1 MTKLQQLPN
10 AIAFFLALSS
20 SSFAQTTPSPEAQAL
35 IEELGLRAATAPV
48 ANRPDWRPRNV
59 AVLVLP
65 LPGIDVDE
73 FKQALHK
80 AADGTDITFLKPG
93 DSSETQAQVLKSTD
107 GFIGLCTPSVLKQ
120 AGQNLRWIHN
130 YFVGMDMCKGYSETQ
145 LDTITITNTKR
156 LSGPAIAEHAIA
168 MLLALTRD
176 VPAYVRA
183 QTERRF
189 QRSPQTGMKF
199 GELKNKTMLVV
210 GLGGIGTEIARRAHG
225 LGMRVIATRRSSR
238 AGPDFVER
246 VGLSNEL
253 HDMAAEA
260 DVIANALPLT
270 SETAGIFNR
279 DFFDATKRGAIFL
292 SVGRGKSTVTA
303 DLVTALESGQLGAAG
318 LDVTDPEPLPK
329 SSPLWDMPNVIITP
343 HVAAASADTFRRGQ
357 IIAVENLRRFATGT
371 PLLNEVDLR
380 KGY

>member
-1 MTKLQQLPN
+1 
-10 AIAFFLALSS
+10 
-20 SSFAQTTPSPEAQAL
+20 
-35 IEELGLRAATAPV
+35 
-48 ANRPDWRPRNV
+48 
-59 AVLVLP
+59 
-65 LPGIDVDE
+65 
-73 FKQALHK
+73 
-80 AADGTDITFLKPG
+80 
-93 DSSETQAQVLKSTD
+93 
-107 GFIGLCTPSVLKQ
+107 
-120 AGQNLRWIHN
+120 
-130 YFVGMDMCKGYSETQ
+130 MDMCKGYSQKQ
-145 LDTITITNTKR
+145 LDTITFTNTKR

-189 QRSPQTGMKF
+189 QRNPQTGMKF

-238 AGPDFVER
+238 EGPDFVER
-246 VGLSNEL
+246 VGLSDEL
-253 HDMAAEA
+253 YAMAPAA

-270 SETAGIFNR
+270 NETRGIFNR
-279 DFFDATKRGAIFL
+279 QFFAITKPGAVFL

-303 DLVTALESGQLGAAG
+303 DLVDALESGQLGAAG

-343 HVAAASADTFRRGQ
+343 HVAAASADTFNRGQ
-357 IIAVENLRRFATGT
+357 VIAVENLRRFATGT